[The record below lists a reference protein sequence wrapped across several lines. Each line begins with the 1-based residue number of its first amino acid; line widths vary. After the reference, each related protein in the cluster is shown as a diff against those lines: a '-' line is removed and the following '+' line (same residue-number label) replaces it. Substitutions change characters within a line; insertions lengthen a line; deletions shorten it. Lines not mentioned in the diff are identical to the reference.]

1 MKIPAQTYINQLNLL
16 REDLSILMSDWLS
29 DASFDVAKN
38 HAEAML
44 PLIASQIEALQESTT
59 KLNPVNPI
67 MLRSELEKLHSMIP
81 NKNDKPHFSEYIAML
96 DSLINQE

>member
-1 MKIPAQTYINQLNLL
+1 MKIPAKTYINQLKLL
-16 REDLSILMSDWLS
+16 REDLSLLMKDWPS
-29 DASFDVAKN
+29 GSSFDAAKI

-44 PLIASQIEALQESTT
+44 PLIAGQIEALQESPT

-81 NKNDKPHFSEYIAML
+81 NENDKPNFSDYIAML